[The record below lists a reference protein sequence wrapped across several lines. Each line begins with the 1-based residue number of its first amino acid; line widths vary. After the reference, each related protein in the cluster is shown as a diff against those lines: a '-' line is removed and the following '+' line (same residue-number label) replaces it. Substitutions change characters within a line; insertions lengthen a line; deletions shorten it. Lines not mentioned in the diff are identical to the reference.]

1 VHDGGPGR
9 LGVHAHRVRE
19 WRNLRATREVAMTG
33 ILDTI
38 KDWFRSGERD
48 AKAAADGLEPV
59 SVPAAGTG
67 DDVETST
74 NAQVEGAAGQ
84 PWPENE

>member
-1 VHDGGPGR
+1 MTAAPAASARIRIVCAN
-9 LGVHAHRVRE
+9 GVISA
-19 WRNLRATREVAMTG
+19 ATREVAMTG

-38 KDWFRSGERD
+38 KDWFHSGERD